1 MCTAKYRVDMQMS
14 LRKYDRNACDRYG
27 RIFAN

>member
-1 MCTAKYRVDMQMS
+1 MEQSEMQSMQMS
-14 LRKYDRNACDRYG
+14 LRKYDRNARDRYG